1 MAQTKE
7 RKLEIAEY
15 VKTHSVRDAEI
26 KFHVAHRTIRNIA
39 HELGV
44 RIYRKKPRVRETIL
58 LHPELS
64 ARQIAQRFGLNHRSV
79 KSAKWELENP
89 RKKKIVRVR
98 VHLLL
103 YGGNVRLPMT
113 QITDPY
119 NFLGESV
126 VDLEGLTGI
135 HRGVPV
141 SSLVPSKNT

>member
-1 MAQTKE
+1 M
-7 RKLEIAEY
+7 
-15 VKTHSVRDAEI
+15 
-26 KFHVAHRTIRNIA
+26 
-39 HELGV
+39 
-44 RIYRKKPRVRETIL
+44 RIYRKKPRVMETIL